1 MPTTA
6 ATEATARRR
15 SGHLPGSSNR
25 SSGQV
30 YFAPECHERYAAL
43 GFSPSPGGSKDG
55 VAFPD
60 GPAYFTSR
68 GSALGQA
75 PGELVA
81 AAFGVFNPEVVVP
94 SVTYGWTLTDAAT
107 IADERLT
114 GAVEQLRRLLGD
126 RPDGVDRAVELLQ
139 QAAAPL
145 EPWGRALFAGT
156 LSQPLPGD
164 PLGDLFRLGDRL
176 REFRGDSHI
185 AAWVAA
191 GLDATEIGLLT
202 EPYWGMPSRTLRP
215 HPRVERRPARRR
227 RGAAPFGRAHGR
239 RRLHRRPAGQR
250 REEIEL
256 ATDAQMAP
264 AVEALGDDLDELV
277 DLLTPWGRQI
287 MAGAGYPAEPPRHH
301 PTQALRPDRASDVEE
316 AADRDG
322 GADGADERPRPA
334 RRTGSW

>member
-1 MPTTA
+1 MPTPAVTDVTRDA
-6 ATEATARRR
+6 ARAIAKVIE
-15 SGHLPGSSNR
+15 PIV
-25 SSGQV
+25 GQA

-43 GFSPSPGGSKDG
+43 GFNPSPGGSKDG

-94 SVTYGWTLTDAAT
+94 AVTYGWTLTDADT

-114 GAVEQLRRLLGD
+114 GAVEQLRRLIGD
-126 RPDGVDRAVELLQ
+126 RPDGIDRAIDLLQ
-139 QAAAPL
+139 RATAPL

-156 LSQPLPGD
+156 LSQPLPD
-164 PLGDLFRLGDRL
+164 EPLGDLFRLGDRL

-191 GLDATEIGLLT
+191 GMDAVEVGLLT
-202 EPYWGMPSRTLRP
+202 EPYWGLPSRTYVRTRAWSDAQLDGAEERLRSAGLMD
-215 HPRVERRPARRR
+215 HGGLTSA
-227 RGAAPFGRAHGR
+227 GRD
-239 RRLHRRPAGQR
+239 HREQ
-250 REEIEL
+250 IEL

-264 AVEALGDDLDELV
+264 AIEALGDELKELI
-277 DLLTPWGRQI
+277 DLLTPWGHQI
-287 MAGAGYPAEPPRHH
+287 MEGHGYPPSPLAITPR
-301 PTQALRPDRASDVEE
+301 
-316 AADRDG
+316 G
-322 GADGADERPRPA
+322 
-334 RRTGSW
+334 